1 MITFDVRKNIVCT
14 TGALI
19 AALAFTAA
27 AAGPAQAATAHPT
40 TASIAASVDHVE
52 IAAASPCNESQRL
65 SDRLTNRRLGGR
77 VIDGTLSE
85 ARA

>member
-1 MITFDVRKNIVCT
+1 MITFDIRKNIVCT

-27 AAGPAQAATAHPT
+27 AAGPAQAETVQQP
-40 TASIAASVDHVE
+40 TASIAASADRVE
-52 IAAASPCNESQRL
+52 LAAASPCDDSLELRH
-65 SDRLTNRRLGGR
+65 RIANRRLGGR
-77 VIDGTLSE
+77 VIDGALSE

>member
-1 MITFDVRKNIVCT
+1 MITFDIRKNIVCT

-27 AAGPAQAATAHPT
+27 AAGPAQAETIQQP
-40 TASIAASVDHVE
+40 TASIAASAGHVE
-52 IAAASPCNESQRL
+52 LAAASPCNDSQ
-65 SDRLTNRRLGGR
+65 RLTNRRLGGR

-85 ARA
+85 ALA

>member
-1 MITFDVRKNIVCT
+1 MITFDIRKNIVCT

-27 AAGPAQAATAHPT
+27 AAGPAQAETVHQP
-40 TASIAASVDHVE
+40 IAASAGHVE
-52 IAAASPCNESQRL
+52 LAAASPCNDSQ
-65 SDRLTNRRLGGR
+65 RLTNRRGAGR

-85 ARA
+85 ALA

>member
-1 MITFDVRKNIVCT
+1 MRSKGCEQLVCT

-27 AAGPAQAATAHPT
+27 AAGPAQAEPSHQPAAP
-40 TASIAASVDHVE
+40 IAASAGHVE
-52 IAAASPCNESQRL
+52 FASASPCNDRKPL
-65 SDRLTNRRLGGR
+65 SDRISDRRLGGR
-77 VIDGTLSE
+77 VIDGPLSE

>member
-1 MITFDVRKNIVCT
+1 MTAFDIRKNIVCT

-27 AAGPAQAATAHPT
+27 AAGPAQAETAHRP
-40 TASIAASVDHVE
+40 TASIVASAGHLE
-52 IAAASPCNESQRL
+52 LAAASPCDDSQ
-65 SDRLTNRRLGGR
+65 RLTNRRPGGH

-85 ARA
+85 ALA

>member
-1 MITFDVRKNIVCT
+1 MITFDIRKNIVCT

-27 AAGPAQAATAHPT
+27 AAGPAQAETAHQP
-40 TASIAASVDHVE
+40 TASIAASAGQVE
-52 IAAASPCNESQRL
+52 FASASPCNDRQRL
-65 SDRLTNRRLGGR
+65 SDRISNRRLGGR
-77 VIDGTLSE
+77 VIDGPLSE